1 MIVTIYVFTYFGGFT
16 TGKSLDVN
24 EFKAYAK
31 SVDQIS
37 TPQEYNIIALG
48 EATHG
53 NKEFQQ
59 LKLEVFKKL
68 VEEHRVHSFALE
80 GDFGGC
86 EEVNQYIHGG
96 EGTLKEIVQKI
107 GFQIYKTE
115 EMMQLIEY
123 IREYNDEEEEQLN
136 FYGFDMQRIRYS
148 FDALKKE
155 CIAEGV
161 NLSFLDNFI
170 IDGQWNQNYSYE
182 EKKDLLMKLKK
193 TLEAIEDRIIIEQ
206 RKLPVDYQVQAM
218 ELKYQR
224 PVQQRYV
231 RNDIK
236 IYSGNT
242 HIRNVS
248 DMLTMIDNIEI
259 RQGMLEISGK
269 AFFVGLPDTEN
280 VQVYIAVKNTYAQC
294 EIQYEE
300 EDNSNWIGKFR
311 QVICYKG
318 HLPITDEIIGRK
330 IQICT
335 AYQGYMIK
343 RKKYGYDEQ
352 CVLDGQ
358 EKTYQNNGILIFGD
372 RRGIQ
377 LDYEQKEIANE

>member
-1 MIVTIYVFTYFGGFT
+1 MKKKVLLISAVVIATIYVFTYFGGFT

-31 SVDQIS
+31 SVDEIS
-37 TPQEYNIIALG
+37 IPQEFNIIALG

-123 IREYNDEEEEQLN
+123 IREYNDDAEEEQLN

-170 IDGQWNQNYSYE
+170 IDGQWNQNYSYA

-193 TLEAIEDRIIIEQ
+193 TLELKEFNGDLIHFVDVLLQNVEVLH
-206 RKLPVDYQVQAM
+206 RKDTDGSLLRDQYMAENVSWILQK
-218 ELKYQR
+218 E
-224 PVQQRYV
+224 QQRG
-231 RNDIK
+231 ND
-236 IYSGNT
+236 
-242 HIRNVS
+242 
-248 DMLTMIDNIEI
+248 
-259 RQGMLEISGK
+259 
-269 AFFVGLPDTEN
+269 
-280 VQVYIAVKNTYAQC
+280 C
-294 EIQYEE
+294 
-300 EDNSNWIGKFR
+300 
-311 QVICYKG
+311 
-318 HLPITDEIIGRK
+318 
-330 IQICT
+330 
-335 AYQGYMIK
+335 
-343 RKKYGYDEQ
+343 
-352 CVLDGQ
+352 
-358 EKTYQNNGILIFGD
+358 IFI
-372 RRGIQ
+372 RGIMNMLQ
-377 LDYEQKEIANE
+377 NGEVMTLWGNCYQINIDIM

>member
-1 MIVTIYVFTYFGGFT
+1 MKKKVLLISAVVIATIYVFTYFGGFT

-31 SVDQIS
+31 SVDEIS
-37 TPQEYNIIALG
+37 IPQEFNIIALG

-123 IREYNDEEEEQLN
+123 IREYNDDAEEEQLN

-170 IDGQWNQNYSYE
+170 IDGQWNQNYSYA

-193 TLEAIEDRIIIEQ
+193 TLELKEFNGDLIHFVEVLLQNVEVLH
-206 RKLPVDYQVQAM
+206 RKDTDGSLLRDQYMAENVSWILQK
-218 ELKYQR
+218 E
-224 PVQQRYV
+224 QQRG
-231 RNDIK
+231 ND
-236 IYSGNT
+236 
-242 HIRNVS
+242 
-248 DMLTMIDNIEI
+248 
-259 RQGMLEISGK
+259 
-269 AFFVGLPDTEN
+269 
-280 VQVYIAVKNTYAQC
+280 C
-294 EIQYEE
+294 
-300 EDNSNWIGKFR
+300 
-311 QVICYKG
+311 
-318 HLPITDEIIGRK
+318 
-330 IQICT
+330 
-335 AYQGYMIK
+335 
-343 RKKYGYDEQ
+343 
-352 CVLDGQ
+352 
-358 EKTYQNNGILIFGD
+358 IFI
-372 RRGIQ
+372 RGIMNMLQ
-377 LDYEQKEIANE
+377 NGEVMTLWGNCYQINIDIM

>member
-31 SVDQIS
+31 SVDEIS

-123 IREYNDEEEEQLN
+123 IREYNDDAEEEQLN

-161 NLSFLDNFI
+161 DLSFLDNFI

-193 TLEAIEDRIIIEQ
+193 TLE
-206 RKLPVDYQVQAM
+206 
-218 ELKYQR
+218 LKEF
-224 PVQQRYV
+224 
-231 RNDIK
+231 
-236 IYSGNT
+236 
-242 HIRNVS
+242 NV
-248 DMLTMIDNIEI
+248 I
-259 RQGMLEISGK
+259 
-269 AFFVGLPDTEN
+269 
-280 VQVYIAVKNTYAQC
+280 
-294 EIQYEE
+294 
-300 EDNSNWIGKFR
+300 
-311 QVICYKG
+311 
-318 HLPITDEIIGRK
+318 
-330 IQICT
+330 
-335 AYQGYMIK
+335 
-343 RKKYGYDEQ
+343 
-352 CVLDGQ
+352 
-358 EKTYQNNGILIFGD
+358 
-372 RRGIQ
+372 
-377 LDYEQKEIANE
+377 